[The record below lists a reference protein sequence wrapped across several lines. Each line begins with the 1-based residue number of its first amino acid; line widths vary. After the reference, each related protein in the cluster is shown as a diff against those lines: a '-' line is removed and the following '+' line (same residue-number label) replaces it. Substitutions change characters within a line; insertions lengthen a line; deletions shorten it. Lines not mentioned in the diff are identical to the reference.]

1 MIVSLAGTVESELG
15 SAMSNAITGLI
26 DGTKTAQ
33 EAFST
38 MFKNIG
44 KAFIDMATQ
53 MIAKALIM
61 QVLGILGGGSSFGMG
76 NGRASGGPVLP
87 GNTYL
92 VGEHGPE
99 LLTMNGNSGNVTP
112 ASRSQDAMSRWTPGN
127 NAAAAAS
134 AGESGGG
141 AVGEETSTQVNISGG
156 VLQFGGDEFIRKD
169 QIPSIVSQAG
179 KMGEQRALRKL
190 QMSSSTRRRLGL

>member
-53 MIAKALIM
+53 MIAKALILK
-61 QVLGILGGGSSFGMG
+61 VLGIAFPGAGGGA
-76 NGRASGGPVLP
+76 GRASGGPVLP